1 LTDFS
6 SLLSQGGV
14 LPSLEPPANP
24 LPRSPQGETQPAQ
37 RKGPS
42 RFQTLN
48 DFVDHSARLVS
59 ATAQAAWY
67 VLFRD
72 VKLSGQACMAHS
84 QIAAKIGV
92 APRTVA
98 RALKKLEALGLVTV
112 VKRGGLN
119 RGSNIY
125 RVHGKPQRL
134 THIAAEQ

>member
-1 LTDFS
+1 MTDFS
-6 SLLSQGGV
+6 SLLDQGGV
-14 LPSLEPPANP
+14 LPSLEPAVVR
-24 LPRSPQGETQPAQ
+24 LPMSPQAETQPAQ

-59 ATAQAAWY
+59 TTAQAAWH

-72 VKLSGQACMAHS
+72 VKPSGQACMAHS

-92 APRTVA
+92 KPRTVA
-98 RALKKLEALGLVTV
+98 RALKQLEDQGLVTV

-134 THIAAEQ
+134 TLIAAEQ